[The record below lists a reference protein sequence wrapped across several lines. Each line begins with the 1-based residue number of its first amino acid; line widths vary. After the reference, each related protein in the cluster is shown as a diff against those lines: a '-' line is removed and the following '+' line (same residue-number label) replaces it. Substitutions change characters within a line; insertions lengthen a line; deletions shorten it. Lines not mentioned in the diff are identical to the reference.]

1 MQQRLFRHAGL
12 IALLAVFIGCSDES
26 VETASES
33 AEPRLHFREQVL
45 EPELGIGYGVLV
57 ADINADGRPDIVASS
72 EDKVMW
78 FENPTW
84 EKHVISDGA
93 ATPHHVCLAVH
104 DIDGDGKLDIAL
116 GADWQARNTEGAG
129 TLQWLRQGD
138 DPAGEWS
145 LHAISSEPTLH
156 RIRWGDIDGDG
167 NRELLVA
174 PLHGRGTKSPSWWE
188 GAGARLLAF
197 RPPDD
202 PASDRWPSE
211 VVDDTFHV
219 MHNFLVTN
227 FDDDPAEELITA
239 SHEGVYLLDRAE
251 DGVWSRR
258 RLGEGHQLGDAD
270 KGAGEVKLGKLANG
284 RRYIA
289 TVEPWHANHIVI
301 YEEGETPDALWQRR
315 ILTDK
320 LGGGHALWCGD
331 LDGDGDEELI
341 FGWRQEGSGEFEK
354 PGVGV
359 FDPGDWSYRI
369 IDSGGMATEDLT
381 VADLDGDGKPEII
394 AAGRATHNLKI
405 YWNERD

>member
-1 MQQRLFRHAGL
+1 
-12 IALLAVFIGCSDES
+12 
-26 VETASES
+26 
-33 AEPRLHFREQVL
+33 
-45 EPELGIGYGVLV
+45 
-57 ADINADGRPDIVASS
+57 
-72 EDKVMW
+72 
-78 FENPTW
+78 
-84 EKHVISDGA
+84 
-93 ATPHHVCLAVH
+93 
-104 DIDGDGKLDIAL
+104 
-116 GADWQARNTEGAG
+116 
-129 TLQWLRQGD
+129 
-138 DPAGEWS
+138 
-145 LHAISSEPTLH
+145 
-156 RIRWGDIDGDG
+156 
-167 NRELLVA
+167 
-174 PLHGRGTKSPSWWE
+174 
-188 GAGARLLAF
+188 
-197 RPPDD
+197 
-202 PASDRWPSE
+202 
-211 VVDDTFHV
+211 
-219 MHNFLVTN
+219 MHNFWVTN
-227 FDDDPAEELITA
+227 FDNDPAEELITA
-239 SHEGVYLLDRAE
+239 SYEGVHLLDRAE
-251 DGVWSRR
+251 DGSWNRR

-320 LGGGHALWCGD
+320 LGGGHALWCAD

-381 VADLDGDGKPEII
+381 AADLDGDGKPEII